1 MVYEKMLKPVYSMI
15 AAGIVLAI
23 SSLVFVIINPA
34 SKSID
39 ILNLI
44 LLILQAGV
52 GIAIM
57 IVSLKVTHKF
67 FHIFIG
73 LVFLFWSII
82 SILINVVLPYT
93 EKELWPLYGVAAA
106 IAMFISGYKKYGS
119 IKFGYLIPSIF
130 FFGMGIWYLFF
141 SMNIITMSFRLVV
154 MTLGPVFL
162 ISVAAILVIYFLV
175 QQKHKELVVSDE
187 EIGVF
192 SDEEAS
198 FKFDSEDDE

>member
-1 MVYEKMLKPVYSMI
+1 MVYEKMVKPVYSMI
-15 AAGIVLAI
+15 AAGILLAV
-23 SSLVFVIINPA
+23 SCLVFAVINPA

-39 ILNLI
+39 ILNLVF
-44 LLILQAGV
+44 LILQAGF

-82 SILINVVLPYT
+82 TILINVLLPYT

-119 IKFGYLIPSIF
+119 IKFGYLVPSIF
-130 FFGMGIWYLFF
+130 FFGFLRDGGGKSDIVCNGFDPFNNKNLKHFIACFSILNKIIGISLYLY
-141 SMNIITMSFRLVV
+141 N
-154 MTLGPVFL
+154 
-162 ISVAAILVIYFLV
+162 
-175 QQKHKELVVSDE
+175 
-187 EIGVF
+187 
-192 SDEEAS
+192 
-198 FKFDSEDDE
+198 

>member
-15 AAGIVLAI
+15 AAGIILAI
-23 SSLVFVIINPA
+23 SSLVFAIINPA

-44 LLILQAGV
+44 FLILQAGV

-106 IAMFISGYKKYGS
+106 IAMFISGYRKYGS
-119 IKFGYLIPSIF
+119 IKFGYLIPSVF

-141 SMNIITMSFRLVV
+141 SMNIITLSFRLVV

-175 QQKHKELVVSDE
+175 QQKHKELVVSDD

-198 FKFDSEDDE
+198 FKFDSDDDE